1 MAREPARKPRKP
13 RQSADP
19 AASSAPPPAGTAR
32 DRIVDAL
39 MALAAARDWDE
50 IRLGDIAAE
59 AGLTLAE
66 LREHVPSKGA
76 ILAAFNRR
84 IDRVVLEGTSDDL
97 ADESAK
103 DRVFDVMMRRFDAL
117 APYRDALKRIVPALR
132 RDPLALGA
140 LNGLALNS
148 QRYMLESAGVDTEGP
163 MGAVK
168 LQGAVLVFARVL
180 DTWLEDEDPGFA
192 KTMAA
197 LDRELTRGGRIL
209 GGLSDA
215 CRLTAPFRAIFT
227 RAADRG
233 RRARERQ
240 RARREPRD
248 DGYDDDMVT
257 AV

>member
-13 RQSADP
+13 RQSADA
-19 AASSAPPPAGTAR
+19 AASAAPPPAGTPR

-84 IDRVVLEGTSDDL
+84 IDRVVLEGISDDL
-97 ADESAK
+97 ADESVK

-117 APYRDALKRIVPALR
+117 APYRDALKRMVPALR

-163 MGAVK
+163 LGSVK

-180 DTWLEDEDPGFA
+180 DTWLDDEDPGFA

-248 DGYDDDMVT
+248 EGYDDDMVT

>member
-13 RQSADP
+13 RQSADA
-19 AASSAPPPAGTAR
+19 AASVAPPPTGTPR

-84 IDRVVLEGTSDDL
+84 IDRVVLEGISDDL
-97 ADESAK
+97 ADESVK

-117 APYRDALKRIVPALR
+117 APYRDALKRMVPALR

-163 MGAVK
+163 LGSVK

-180 DTWLEDEDPGFA
+180 DTWLDDEDPGFA

-209 GGLSDA
+209 GGLADA

-240 RARREPRD
+240 RARRDTRE
-248 DGYDDDMVT
+248 DGYDDDRVT

>member
-13 RQSADP
+13 RQSADT

-84 IDRVVLEGTSDDL
+84 IDKVVLEGTSDDL
-97 ADESAK
+97 ADESVK

-197 LDRELTRGGRIL
+197 LDRELTRGGRII

-215 CRLTAPFRAIFT
+215 CRLTAPFRAILT

>member
-13 RQSADP
+13 RQSADA
-19 AASSAPPPAGTAR
+19 AASAAPPPAGTPR

-84 IDRVVLEGTSDDL
+84 IDRVVLEGISDDL
-97 ADESAK
+97 ADETVK

-117 APYRDALKRIVPALR
+117 APYRDALKRMVPALR

-163 MGAVK
+163 LGSVK

-180 DTWLEDEDPGFA
+180 DTWLDDEDPGFA

-248 DGYDDDMVT
+248 EGYDDDMVT

>member
-1 MAREPARKPRKP
+1 MKILIVYGTTEGQTAKIVEFVAKRLRFAGDDVTVLE
-13 RQSADP
+13 
-19 AASSAPPPAGTAR
+19 AASAGVIDVTGF
-32 DRIVDAL
+32 
-39 MALAAARDWDE
+39 E
-50 IRLGDIAAE
+50 
-59 AGLTLAE
+59 
-66 LREHVPSKGA
+66 GA

-84 IDRVVLEGTSDDL
+84 IDRVVLEGISDDL
-97 ADESAK
+97 ADESVK

-117 APYRDALKRIVPALR
+117 APYRDALKRMVPALR

-163 MGAVK
+163 LGSVK

-180 DTWLEDEDPGFA
+180 DTWLDDEDPGFA

-248 DGYDDDMVT
+248 EGYDDDMVT

>member
-1 MAREPARKPRKP
+1 
-13 RQSADP
+13 
-19 AASSAPPPAGTAR
+19 
-32 DRIVDAL
+32 
-39 MALAAARDWDE
+39 
-50 IRLGDIAAE
+50 
-59 AGLTLAE
+59 
-66 LREHVPSKGA
+66 
-76 ILAAFNRR
+76 
-84 IDRVVLEGTSDDL
+84 
-97 ADESAK
+97 
-103 DRVFDVMMRRFDAL
+103 VMMRRFDAL
-117 APYRDALKRIVPALR
+117 APYRDALKRMVPALR

-163 MGAVK
+163 LGSVK

-180 DTWLEDEDPGFA
+180 DTWLDDEDPGFA

-248 DGYDDDMVT
+248 EGYDDDMVT